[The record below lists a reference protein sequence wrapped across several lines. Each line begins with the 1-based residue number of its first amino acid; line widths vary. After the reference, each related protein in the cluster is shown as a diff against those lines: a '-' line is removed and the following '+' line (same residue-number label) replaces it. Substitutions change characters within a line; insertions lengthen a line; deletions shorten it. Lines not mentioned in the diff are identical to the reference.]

1 MKSPVVIL
9 HNDRTEDMLPILRRS
24 HADLEIHECNSYG
37 ELPSAIEATSADV
50 AYSVRFA
57 GTPDYPREAVLTQTS
72 LKWISVGGSGTDHLT
87 PWDPGRLTVTNS
99 SGVAADMMAE
109 YALGV
114 MLHFSQGIPGFLAA
128 KSRREWIAG
137 SMEPVEGRTVLIL
150 GLGGTGQSVARKS
163 KALGLRTLGVRARPQ
178 PTPDVDEVFGPDAL
192 PRLWERADFI
202 VSCVPLLPDTKG
214 LVDRTAFA
222 AMKPS
227 TVLVDVSRGG
237 VVEELPLLNALQSG
251 RIRGA
256 ALDVFNTEPLPP
268 ESPFWELENVI
279 ITPHCS
285 SVYDGWELKSVE
297 MFARNLARYRAGKP
311 LRNVVDPERG
321 Y

>member
-24 HADLEIHECNSYG
+24 HADLEIRECNSYG
-37 ELPSAIEATSADV
+37 ELPSAIEAKGAEV
-50 AYSVRFA
+50 VYSVRFA
-57 GTPDYPREAVLTQTS
+57 GTPNYPREAVLAQSS
-72 LKWISVGGSGTDHLT
+72 LKWISVGGSGTDHLN

-109 YALGV
+109 YALGA

-137 SMEPVEGRTVLIL
+137 SMEPVEDRAVLIL

-178 PTPDVDEVFGPDAL
+178 PTPHVDEVFGPDAL
-192 PRLWERADFI
+192 PRLWQRAAFI
-202 VSCVPLLPDTKG
+202 VSCVPLLPSTRG
-214 LVDRTAFA
+214 LVGRAAFD

-237 VVEELPLLNALQSG
+237 VIDESPLLDALQSG

-256 ALDVFNTEPLPP
+256 ALDVFNAEPLPS

-285 SVYDGWELKSVE
+285 SVYEGWELKSVE
-297 MFARNLARYRAGKP
+297 MFARNLARYRAGEP
-311 LRNVVDPERG
+311 LQNVVDPERG

>member
-9 HNDRTEDMLPILRRS
+9 HNDRTEEMLPILRRF
-24 HADLEIHECNSYG
+24 HAGLEFHECNSYR
-37 ELPSAIEATSADV
+37 ELPSAIEATGAEV
-50 AYSVRFA
+50 VYSVRFA
-57 GTPDYPREAVLTQTS
+57 GTPDYPREAVLAQRS

-109 YALGV
+109 YALGA

-128 KSRREWIAG
+128 KSRREWFAG
-137 SMEPVEGRTVLIL
+137 LMEPVEGRTVLIL
-150 GLGGTGQSVARKS
+150 GLGGTGKSVARKS

-178 PTPDVDEVFGPDAL
+178 PTPHVDEVLGPAAL
-192 PRLWERADFI
+192 PRLWQRADFI
-202 VSCVPLLPDTKG
+202 VSCVPLLPSTKG
-214 LVDRTAFA
+214 LIDRAAFA
-222 AMKPS
+222 AMKAS

-237 VVEELPLLNALQSG
+237 VVDESPLLDALRSG

-256 ALDVFNTEPLPP
+256 ALDVFDTEPLPP

-279 ITPHCS
+279 VTPHCS
-285 SVYDGWELKSVE
+285 SVYEGWELKSVE
-297 MFARNLARYRAGKP
+297 MFTRNLARYRAGEP
-311 LRNVVDPERG
+311 LQNVVDPDRG

>member
-9 HNDRTEDMLPILRRS
+9 HNDRTDDMLPILRRS

-37 ELPSAIEATSADV
+37 ELAPTIEATGAEV

-57 GTPDYPREAVLTQTS
+57 GTPDYPRESVLAQAS

-109 YALGV
+109 YALGA

-128 KSRREWIAG
+128 KSRQEWIEG

-150 GLGGTGQSVARKS
+150 GLGGTGQSVARKL

-178 PTPDVDEVFGPDAL
+178 QTQHVDEVFGPDAL
-192 PRLWERADFI
+192 PRLWQRADFI
-202 VSCVPLLPDTKG
+202 VTCVPLLPGTKG
-214 LVDRTAFA
+214 LVDGAAFA
-222 AMKPS
+222 AMKAS
-227 TVLVDVSRGG
+227 AVLVDVSRGG
-237 VVEELPLLNALQSG
+237 VVEELPLLDALRSG

-268 ESPFWELENVI
+268 ESPLWELENVI

-285 SVYDGWELKSVE
+285 SVYEGWALKSVE